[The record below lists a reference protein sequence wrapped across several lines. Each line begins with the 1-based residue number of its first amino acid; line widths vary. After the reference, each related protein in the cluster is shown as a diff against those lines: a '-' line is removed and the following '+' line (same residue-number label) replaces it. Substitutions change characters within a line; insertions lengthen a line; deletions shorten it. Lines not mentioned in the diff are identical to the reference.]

1 MLMHWHLRMQV
12 RGATIRCEKRHP
24 TGWALTARRGSAMSY
39 SWGASYGSART
50 GGISLDRAGAPA
62 QRTGTTPT
70 PIEGPGGLA
79 AGRPGARP
87 ADTDDAMPE
96 QQRVADELAPM
107 VEVWQRLLAQH
118 VPDRAGRC
126 RTCTKGGTG
135 LPTTPWPCVIHGIAD
150 MARRTYDAQRG
161 RAAS

>member
-12 RGATIRCEKRHP
+12 LQATIRCDERHP
-24 TGWALTARRGSAMSY
+24 PGVDVGSERGSAMSY
-39 SWGASYGSART
+39 SWGASRGTART
-50 GGISLDRAGAPA
+50 NGIALDRAAGVAPGAPA
-62 QRTGTTPT
+62 
-70 PIEGPGGLA
+70 GG
-79 AGRPGARP
+79 GHRP
-87 ADTDDAMPE
+87 AETPAPLQGDVDNGMPE

-135 LPTTPWPCVIHGIAD
+135 LPTIPWPCVIHGIAD
-150 MARRTYDAQRG
+150 MARRTYDAQRS

>member
-1 MLMHWHLRMQV
+1 VTLD
-12 RGATIRCEKRHP
+12 RG
-24 TGWALTARRGSAMSY
+24 
-39 SWGASYGSART
+39 GASVQDVEAHRP
-50 GGISLDRAGAPA
+50 LDAPDPL
-62 QRTGTTPT
+62 QG
-70 PIEGPGGLA
+70 
-79 AGRPGARP
+79 GRPAARSV
-87 ADTDDAMPE
+87 DTGDATPE

-150 MARRTYDAQRG
+150 MARRSYDAQRG

>member
-1 MLMHWHLRMQV
+1 
-12 RGATIRCEKRHP
+12 
-24 TGWALTARRGSAMSY
+24 MSY
-39 SWGASYGSART
+39 SWGASYGSARAA
-50 GGISLDRAGAPA
+50 GVALDRSGATVNDAGAPH
-62 QRTGTTPT
+62 RSVEVP
-70 PIEGPGGLA
+70 GPLQ
-79 AGRPGARP
+79 GARP
-87 ADTDDAMPE
+87 GGRPAEVVDDAMPE

-150 MARRTYDAQRG
+150 MARRSYDAQRG

>member
-1 MLMHWHLRMQV
+1 
-12 RGATIRCEKRHP
+12 
-24 TGWALTARRGSAMSY
+24 MSY
-39 SWGASYGSART
+39 SWGASSGSARVS
-50 GGISLDRAGAPA
+50 GIALDRAVAVPRPVDGPA
-62 QRTGTTPT
+62 AAARPET
-70 PIEGPGGLA
+70 EGPVF
-79 AGRPGARP
+79 
-87 ADTDDAMPE
+87 E
-96 QQRVADELAPM
+96 QQRVAAELAPM

-150 MARRTYDAQRG
+150 MARRTYDAERS

>member
-1 MLMHWHLRMQV
+1 M
-12 RGATIRCEKRHP
+12 
-24 TGWALTARRGSAMSY
+24 RRAPPDPGRRVGSESGSAMSY
-39 SWGASYGSART
+39 SWGASRGSAHAGGAAFDRVT
-50 GGISLDRAGAPA
+50 GSVAGP
-62 QRTGTTPT
+62 P
-70 PIEGPGGLA
+70 P
-79 AGRPGARP
+79 RPVEARP
-87 ADTDDAMPE
+87 PLVGDVDNGMPE

-150 MARRTYDAQRG
+150 MARRTYDAQRS
-161 RAAS
+161 RTAS

>member
-1 MLMHWHLRMQV
+1 
-12 RGATIRCEKRHP
+12 
-24 TGWALTARRGSAMSY
+24 MSY
-39 SWGASYGSART
+39 SWGASRGSARAGGVALERAT
-50 GGISLDRAGAPA
+50 GVATGTSAGAGHRPVETPA
-62 QRTGTTPT
+62 PLQ
-70 PIEGPGGLA
+70 
-79 AGRPGARP
+79 
-87 ADTDDAMPE
+87 DDIDNGMPE

-150 MARRTYDAQRG
+150 MARRTYDAQRS

>member
-1 MLMHWHLRMQV
+1 
-12 RGATIRCEKRHP
+12 
-24 TGWALTARRGSAMSY
+24 MSY
-39 SWGASYGSART
+39 SWGASHGSARV
-50 GGISLDRAGAPA
+50 GGVAFDRSRATVQGAG
-62 QRTGTTPT
+62 TPSR
-70 PIEGPGGLA
+70 PVEVAAALQGG
-79 AGRPGARP
+79 RP
-87 ADTDDAMPE
+87 ADVDDVLPE

-150 MARRTYDAQRG
+150 MARRSYDARRG